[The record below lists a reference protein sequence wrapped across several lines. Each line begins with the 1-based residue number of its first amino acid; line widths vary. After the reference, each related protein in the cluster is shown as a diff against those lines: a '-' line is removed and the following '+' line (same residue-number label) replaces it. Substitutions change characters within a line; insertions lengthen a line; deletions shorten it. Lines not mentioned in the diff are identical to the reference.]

1 MNTVNMVRTSAPER
15 FLKPLRLKSLAIFRQ
30 FLDRTDE
37 KDKNVLEFE
46 EDCCILSMV
55 FSCYLFDLTR
65 NIITQN
71 TIQITTI
78 HMIFKRKIAIFTSK
92 IFNSN
97 SESK

>member
-37 KDKNVLEFE
+37 KDKNVFEFE